1 MTDAKNA
8 ENAEK
13 FNCKICN
20 FNCSKES
27 NYNKHILTLKHQ
39 NTYKYLL
46 KNAEN
51 SVKSNFYICQ
61 CGKEYKH
68 RQSLFNHKKIC
79 NIKNYE
85 SKNNL
90 VEYLIKENAEIKN
103 IILTVCKNFGNL
115 QNNNNSFN
123 NTNSHNKTFNLNLF
137 LNETCKDAMN
147 ITDFVDTVKLQLS
160 DLEKVGEIG
169 YVNGISN
176 IIVKNLNA
184 LDIDKRPVHC
194 TDTKREILYIKDDNK
209 WEKENEGN
217 LKIRKVIK
225 KVADKNAR
233 LLPEFKAKYPDCV
246 KYSSPYSDQ
255 YNKLIIEAMGGSGDN
270 NLEKED
276 KIIRKIAKE
285 VVIDKKN
292 Y

>member
-1 MTDAKNA
+1 MTDAK
-8 ENAEK
+8 NAEK

-51 SVKSNFYICQ
+51 AVKNNFYICQ

-103 IILTVCKNFGNL
+103 MILDVCKNFGNL
-115 QNNNNSFN
+115 QNNNNSF

>member
-13 FNCKICN
+13 YTCLKCN
-20 FNCSKES
+20 FKCSKVS
-27 NYNKHILTLKHQ
+27 NYNKHMLTLKHQ
-39 NTYKYLL
+39 NTYKYLQ
-46 KNAEN
+46 KNAEKFV
-51 SVKSNFYICQ
+51 SFICQ

-68 RQSLFNHKKIC
+68 RQSLFNHKKNCYLI
-79 NIKNYE
+79 YE
-85 SKNNL
+85 NNNNNL

-103 IILTVCKNFGNL
+103 MILDVCKNFSHS

-147 ITDFVDTVKLQLS
+147 ITEFVDTVKVQLS

-184 LDIDKRPVHC
+184 LDVDKRPVHC

-225 KVADKNAR
+225 RVADKNAR

-246 KYSSPYSDQ
+246 KYASPYSDQ
-255 YNKLIIEAMGGSGDN
+255 YNKLIIEAMGGAGDN

-276 KIIRKIAKE
+276 KIIKKIAKE
-285 VVIDKKN
+285 VFIDKKN